1 MLEVKPGFRSYIKQ
15 FSIVSYTVKDTDTG
29 VLYEEV
35 KARAHRILWT
45 LAFIIVYAA
54 MAFFLISFIPAAQDA
69 AAIAVYIVAAALVAA
84 AYFVGSVYAVYKIS
98 AFEAM
103 GEEEINKYIDIKF

>member
-1 MLEVKPGFRSYIKQ
+1 MDEKPGFRSYIKQ
-15 FSIVSYTVKDTDTG
+15 FSIVSYTIKDTDTG
-29 VLYEEV
+29 VVYEEINA
-35 KARAHRILWT
+35 KAHRILWT

-54 MAFFLISFIPAAQDA
+54 IVFFLISFIPVTQDA
-69 AAIAVYIVAAALVAA
+69 ATVAVYIVAAALVAA
-84 AYFVGSVYAVYKIS
+84 AYFLGSVWAVHKIS